1 MKREIMLL
9 FVLMFSSATLAETAC
24 DLDVSLLNQ
33 DPYPAVPGDYVK
45 LVFQIAGI
53 DSSKCNDIIFHLL
66 EDYPIEFDPGDTGL
80 RTILKTEFIKD
91 YQNNVLVPYEIRVD
105 KNALD
110 GLTPIEFSYQ
120 SRGNAAMIKTINIE
134 VEDAR
139 ADFEVY
145 IKNYDYSTR
154 ELTLEILNIED
165 VDVEAVIIEIP
176 KQESIEIKGSNKMI
190 VGDIDS
196 NEYTTADFEAIPNAD
211 EIMLNI
217 SYSDSIKVRRT
228 IQKTI
233 QFDPS
238 YFINRSTDEEKTNP
252 WFYVVLLILA
262 VWIIK
267 IIYKKVQKKS

>member
-1 MKREIMLL
+1 MKREIILLLMLIL
-9 FVLMFSSATLAETAC
+9 SGATLAETAC
-24 DLDVSLLNQ
+24 DLDVSLLHQ
-33 DPYPAVPGDYVK
+33 DPYPAVPGDYLK

-66 EDYPIEFDPGDTGL
+66 ENYPIEFDPGDTGL
-80 RTILKTEFIKD
+80 RTTLKTEFIKD
-91 YQNNVLVPYEIRVD
+91 YDNSVLVPYEVRVD

-110 GLTPIEFSYQ
+110 GPTPIEFSYQ

-145 IKNYDYSTR
+145 VKNYDYSTR

-238 YFINRSTDEEKTNP
+238 YFTNRSTDEEKTNL
-252 WFYVVLLILA
+252 WFYIVLLIFA
-262 VWIIK
+262 GWIAR
-267 IIYKKVQKKS
+267 IIYKKAKKKS